1 MCIDVYICIGAWNP
15 MMSHPYYAMSM
26 PPAMPFLGPKQGLS
40 RATSEATGYASATS
54 LGPGTCTGGSFPQN
68 ALAATQVPIGG
79 AKKRKNSI
87 SYGPLPIPAASYGPP
102 VKKALVPSDLP
113 PPPMTVHIT
122 PPLAFNPAL
131 SSINQPASYNLVNHP
146 KPTTISP
153 TAKLSKPQS
162 PTRLATTTTTKTP
175 KTKRTHSHPH
185 TTIHTPQDSQ
195 AGAAAGL
202 SDEDAASSLLG
213 FYQQLK
219 SSSSDSGSDTG
230 PDGGGSDAGGF
241 E

>member
-1 MCIDVYICIGAWNP
+1 MCICIGAWNP
-15 MMSHPYYAMSM
+15 MMSHPYYAMGM
-26 PPAMPFLGPKQGLS
+26 PQAMPFLGPKQGLS
-40 RATSEATGYASATS
+40 RATSETTGYASATS
-54 LGPGTCTGGSFPQN
+54 LGPGTEGSFPRES
-68 ALAATQVPIGG
+68 LSAAQVPIGG

-131 SSINQPASYNLVNHP
+131 SSINQPASYNLPNYHP
-146 KPTTISP
+146 KPITSP
-153 TAKLSKPQS
+153 TTKLSKQQS
-162 PTRLATTTTTKTP
+162 PIRLATSTITSKTT

-230 PDGGGSDAGGF
+230 PDGGGSDAGGS

>member
-1 MCIDVYICIGAWNP
+1 MLVNVYICIGVWNP
-15 MMSHPYYAMSM
+15 MMSHPYYAMSV
-26 PPAMPFLGPKQGLS
+26 PPAMPFLGPKLGLS
-40 RATSEATGYASATS
+40 HATSETTGYASAMS
-54 LGPGTCTGGSFPQN
+54 LGPGGAFPRE
-68 ALAATQVPIGG
+68 AVSAAQVPIGG
-79 AKKRKNSI
+79 AKKRKNSVG
-87 SYGPLPIPAASYGPP
+87 YGPLPIPAASYGPP

-131 SSINQPASYNLVNHP
+131 SSVPASYNLLPTHHP
-146 KPTTISP
+146 KPITSP
-153 TAKLSKPQS
+153 TAKLSKQQS
-162 PTRLATTTTTKTP
+162 PTRLATTTTKTP
-175 KTKRTHSHPH
+175 KTKRTHHPH

-195 AGAAAGL
+195 AGAAAAGL

-230 PDGGGSDAGGF
+230 PDGGGSDAGGS